1 MKFDIIITQVKNL
14 REFAR
19 DVLHLLYKVDEFSR
33 LKENKVLVNY
43 GSPVN
48 DYNESSIG
56 FLLETKYTENGR
68 NILMSTIDL
77 EDLFYW
83 CDEADWY
90 QKVAT
95 RDKGDIFI
103 TNEKTYLFSCNQ
115 WSEEAECY
123 PDGTL
128 KYPIIKDLALLI
140 NIYYP
145 QFSIERINNK
155 YVLVQ

>member
-1 MKFDIIITQVKNL
+1 MKLSIIITQVNGL

-19 DVLHLLYKVDEFSR
+19 DVLHLLYEVDKFSR
-33 LKENKVLVNY
+33 LKENNVLVNY
-43 GSPVN
+43 GSPVDN
-48 DYNESSIG
+48 IKESSMG
-56 FLLETKYTENGR
+56 FLLEIKYTKDGHY
-68 NILMSTIDL
+68 ILMPTIDL

-83 CDEADWY
+83 CDEPDWNETVS
-90 QKVAT
+90 K
-95 RDKGDIFI
+95 RDESDIFYMNGRSYI
-103 TNEKTYLFSCNQ
+103 FSCNQ

-128 KYPIIKDLALLI
+128 KYPIINDLALLI

-145 QFSIERINNK
+145 QFSIERVRNK

>member
-56 FLLETKYTENGR
+56 FLLETKYTINR
-68 NILMSTIDL
+68 LNMILISHQYMIIAWCVGHGMQTIK
-77 EDLFYW
+77 
-83 CDEADWY
+83 A
-90 QKVAT
+90 
-95 RDKGDIFI
+95 
-103 TNEKTYLFSCNQ
+103 
-115 WSEEAECY
+115 
-123 PDGTL
+123 
-128 KYPIIKDLALLI
+128 
-140 NIYYP
+140 
-145 QFSIERINNK
+145 
-155 YVLVQ
+155 